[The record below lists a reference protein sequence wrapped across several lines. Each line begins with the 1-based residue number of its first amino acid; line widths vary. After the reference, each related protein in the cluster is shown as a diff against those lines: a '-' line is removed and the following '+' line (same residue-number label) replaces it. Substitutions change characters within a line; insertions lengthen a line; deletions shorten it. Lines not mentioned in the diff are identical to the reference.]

1 MPYLRLIFGAVI
13 AFELNKIGT
22 QNIKDHKMFWMN
34 QRINIVN
41 QQEAVLIR
49 IATWKTNKYE

>member
-49 IATWKTNKYE
+49 IAT